1 MDSITAQKIADL
13 FDRAK
18 REALALLREEE
29 TEQTILTLPDDE
41 EGITAA
47 EAAEMLSV
55 KKWRVYKMVEQGIL
69 PAYRPSPRTLRLRRG
84 AVREFIRTGKYTAKK
99 RASGKVL
106 PMPHAGVLQS
116 AASNIKKGGIQP

>member
-1 MDSITAQKIADL
+1 MSQSTAEKIAEV

-18 REALALLREEE
+18 REALALLCEEE
-29 TEQTILTLPDDE
+29 TEQTVLTLPDDE

-55 KKWRVYKMVEQGIL
+55 KKWRVYKMVEQCIL

-84 AVREFIRTGKYTAKK
+84 AVREFIRTGKCTTTK

-106 PMPHAGVLQS
+106 PMLHAGVLQS
-116 AASNIKKGGIQP
+116 AASNIKKGGVQP